1 MIEPAAKGVCRVA
14 AREDGDRLLLEVDA
28 LGQFSQIKPEVHDA
42 LAGKEPRDGWGGGA
56 IQPFF
61 ASLLASEIG
70 FSLAT
75 KTDPGAAGL
84 VARGARV
91 SL

>member
-1 MIEPAAKGVCRVA
+1 M
-14 AREDGDRLLLEVDA
+14 DVDA
-28 LGQFSQIKPEVHDA
+28 LGQYSQIKPEVLDA

-56 IQPFF
+56 IQPYF

-70 FSLAT
+70 FSLTT
-75 KTDPGAAGL
+75 KPDPGAAGL
-84 VARGARV
+84 SARGFKI